1 MDYTNRLEALKDS
14 LDKAK
19 LNKVK
24 YEERLNIL
32 LNDREN
38 IIKEIKALG
47 IEPENLEAEKKN
59 LENKKAS
66 EITKA
71 EKLLK
76 DKDYLCFSD

>member
-38 IIKEIKALG
+38 IIKDIKALG
-47 IEPENLEAEKKN
+47 IEPENLEAEIKN
-59 LENKKAS
+59 LENKIATD
-66 EITKA
+66 IIKA
-71 EKLLK
+71 EELLK
-76 DKDYLCFSD
+76 DND

>member
-32 LNDREN
+32 LNDRDN

-47 IEPENLEAEKKN
+47 IEPENLEAEIKN
-59 LENKKAS
+59 LENKIATD
-66 EITKA
+66 ITKA
-71 EKLLK
+71 EELLK
-76 DKDYLCFSD
+76 DNE

>member
-38 IIKEIKALG
+38 ILKEIKALG
-47 IEPENLEAEKKN
+47 IEPDNLEAEIKN
-59 LENKKAS
+59 LENKIATD
-66 EITKA
+66 INKA
-71 EKLLK
+71 EELLK
-76 DKDYLCFSD
+76 DNE

>member
-32 LNDREN
+32 LYDREN

-47 IEPENLEAEKKN
+47 IEPENLEAEIKN
-59 LENKKAS
+59 LENKIATD
-66 EITKA
+66 ITKA
-71 EKLLK
+71 EELLK
-76 DKDYLCFSD
+76 DND

>member
-32 LNDREN
+32 LNDRDN

-47 IEPENLEAEKKN
+47 IEPENLEAEIEN
-59 LENKKAS
+59 LENKIAS

-71 EKLLK
+71 EELLK
-76 DKDYLCFSD
+76 DND

>member
-47 IEPENLEAEKKN
+47 IEPENLEAEIKN
-59 LENKKAS
+59 LENKIAID
-66 EITKA
+66 ITKA
-71 EKLLK
+71 EELLK
-76 DKDYLCFSD
+76 DNE

>member
-24 YEERLNIL
+24 FEERLNIL

-47 IEPENLEAEKKN
+47 IEPENLEAEIKN
-59 LENKKAS
+59 LENKIAS

-71 EKLLK
+71 EELLK
-76 DKDYLCFSD
+76 DND

>member
-47 IEPENLEAEKKN
+47 IEPENLEAEIKN
-59 LENKKAS
+59 LENKIAS
-66 EITKA
+66 
-71 EKLLK
+71 
-76 DKDYLCFSD
+76 

>member
-47 IEPENLEAEKKN
+47 IEPENLEAEIKN
-59 LENKKAS
+59 LENKIS
-66 EITKA
+66 TDITKA
-71 EKLLK
+71 EELLK
-76 DKDYLCFSD
+76 DNE

>member
-38 IIKEIKALG
+38 ILKEIKALG
-47 IEPENLEAEKKN
+47 IEQENLEAEIKN
-59 LENKKAS
+59 LENKIATD
-66 EITKA
+66 ITKA
-71 EKLLK
+71 EELLK
-76 DKDYLCFSD
+76 DNE

>member
-38 IIKEIKALG
+38 ILKEIKALG
-47 IEPENLEAEKKN
+47 IEPENLEAEIKN
-59 LENKKAS
+59 LENKIAT

-71 EKLLK
+71 EELLK
-76 DKDYLCFSD
+76 DNE

>member
-38 IIKEIKALG
+38 IIKEIKTLG
-47 IEPENLEAEKKN
+47 IEPENLEAEIKN
-59 LENKKAS
+59 LENKIATD
-66 EITKA
+66 ITKA
-71 EKLLK
+71 EELLK
-76 DKDYLCFSD
+76 GNE

>member
-47 IEPENLEAEKKN
+47 IEPENIEAEIKN
-59 LENKKAS
+59 LENKIAS

-71 EKLLK
+71 EELLK
-76 DKDYLCFSD
+76 DND

>member
-32 LNDREN
+32 LNDRES

-47 IEPENLEAEKKN
+47 IEPENLEAEIKN
-59 LENKKAS
+59 LENKIATD
-66 EITKA
+66 ITKA
-71 EKLLK
+71 EELLK
-76 DKDYLCFSD
+76 DNE

>member
-47 IEPENLEAEKKN
+47 IEPENLEAEIKN
-59 LENKKAS
+59 LENKIATD
-66 EITKA
+66 ITKA
-71 EKLLK
+71 EEL
-76 DKDYLCFSD
+76 

>member
-38 IIKEIKALG
+38 ILKEIKALG
-47 IEPENLEAEKKN
+47 IEPENLEVEIKN
-59 LENKKAS
+59 LENKIATD
-66 EITKA
+66 ITKA
-71 EKLLK
+71 EELLK
-76 DKDYLCFSD
+76 DNE

>member
-32 LNDREN
+32 LNDRDN

-47 IEPENLEAEKKN
+47 IEPENLEAEIKN
-59 LENKKAS
+59 LENKIATD
-66 EITKA
+66 ITKA
-71 EKLLK
+71 EELLK
-76 DKDYLCFSD
+76 DND

>member
-38 IIKEIKALG
+38 ILKEIKALG
-47 IEPENLEAEKKN
+47 IEPENLEAEIKN
-59 LENKKAS
+59 LENKIATD
-66 EITKA
+66 ITKA
-71 EKLLK
+71 EELLK
-76 DKDYLCFSD
+76 DKE

>member
-47 IEPENLEAEKKN
+47 IEPENLEAEIKN
-59 LENKKAS
+59 LENKIAID
-66 EITKA
+66 ITKA
-71 EKLLK
+71 EELLK
-76 DKDYLCFSD
+76 DND

>member
-47 IEPENLEAEKKN
+47 IEPENLEAEIKK
-59 LENKKAS
+59 LENKIAS

-71 EKLLK
+71 EELLK
-76 DKDYLCFSD
+76 DNE

>member
-38 IIKEIKALG
+38 ILKEIKALG
-47 IEPENLEAEKKN
+47 IEPENLEAEIKN
-59 LENKKAS
+59 LENKIAAD
-66 EITKA
+66 IAKA
-71 EKLLK
+71 EELLK
-76 DKDYLCFSD
+76 DNE

>member
-47 IEPENLEAEKKN
+47 IEPENLEAEIKN
-59 LENKKAS
+59 LENKIATD
-66 EITKA
+66 ITKA
-71 EKLLK
+71 EELWK
-76 DKDYLCFSD
+76 DNE

>member
-47 IEPENLEAEKKN
+47 IEPENLEAEIKN
-59 LENKKAS
+59 LENKIAS

-71 EKLLK
+71 EDLLK
-76 DKDYLCFSD
+76 DND

>member
-47 IEPENLEAEKKN
+47 IEPENLEAEIKN
-59 LENKKAS
+59 LENKIAT

-71 EKLLK
+71 EELLK
-76 DKDYLCFSD
+76 DNE

>member
-32 LNDREN
+32 LNDSEN
-38 IIKEIKALG
+38 ILKEIKALG
-47 IEPENLEAEKKN
+47 IEPENLEAEIKN
-59 LENKKAS
+59 LENKIATD
-66 EITKA
+66 ITKA
-71 EKLLK
+71 EELLK
-76 DKDYLCFSD
+76 DNE

>member
-14 LDKAK
+14 LEKAK

-38 IIKEIKALG
+38 ILKEIKALG
-47 IEPENLEAEKKN
+47 IEPENLEAEIKN
-59 LENKKAS
+59 LENKIATD
-66 EITKA
+66 INKA
-71 EKLLK
+71 EELLK
-76 DKDYLCFSD
+76 DNE

>member
-47 IEPENLEAEKKN
+47 IEPENLEAEIKN
-59 LENKKAS
+59 LENKIATD
-66 EITKA
+66 IAKA
-71 EKLLK
+71 EELLK
-76 DKDYLCFSD
+76 DND

>member
-1 MDYTNRLEALKDS
+1 MDYTNRLESLKDS

-38 IIKEIKALG
+38 ILKEIKALG
-47 IEPENLEAEKKN
+47 IEPENLEAEIKN
-59 LENKKAS
+59 LENKIATD
-66 EITKA
+66 ITKA
-71 EKLLK
+71 EELLK
-76 DKDYLCFSD
+76 DNE

>member
-47 IEPENLEAEKKN
+47 IEPENLEAEIKN
-59 LENKKAS
+59 LENKIAS
-66 EITKA
+66 EITKS
-71 EKLLK
+71 EELLK
-76 DKDYLCFSD
+76 DND

>member
-47 IEPENLEAEKKN
+47 IEPENLEAEIKN
-59 LENKKAS
+59 LENKIAS
-66 EITKA
+66 DITKA
-71 EKLLK
+71 EELLK
-76 DKDYLCFSD
+76 DNE

>member
-47 IEPENLEAEKKN
+47 IEPENLEAEIKN
-59 LENKKAS
+59 LENKIAS

-71 EKLLK
+71 EELLK
-76 DKDYLCFSD
+76 DND

>member
-1 MDYTNRLEALKDS
+1 MDSTNRLEALKDS

-47 IEPENLEAEKKN
+47 IEPENLEAEIKN
-59 LENKKAS
+59 LENKIATD
-66 EITKA
+66 ITKA
-71 EKLLK
+71 EELLK
-76 DKDYLCFSD
+76 RQ

>member
-1 MDYTNRLEALKDS
+1 MDYTNRLETLKDS

-38 IIKEIKALG
+38 ILKEIKALG
-47 IEPENLEAEKKN
+47 IEPENLEAEIKN
-59 LENKKAS
+59 LENKIATD
-66 EITKA
+66 IAKA
-71 EKLLK
+71 EELLK
-76 DKDYLCFSD
+76 DNE

>member
-32 LNDREN
+32 LNDRET

-47 IEPENLEAEKKN
+47 IKPENLEAEIKN
-59 LENKKAS
+59 LENKIATD
-66 EITKA
+66 ITKA
-71 EKLLK
+71 EELLK
-76 DKDYLCFSD
+76 DNE

>member
-38 IIKEIKALG
+38 IIKDIKALG
-47 IEPENLEAEKKN
+47 IEPENLEAEMKN
-59 LENKKAS
+59 LENKIATD
-66 EITKA
+66 IIKA
-71 EKLLK
+71 EELLK
-76 DKDYLCFSD
+76 DND

>member
-47 IEPENLEAEKKN
+47 IEPENLEEEIKN
-59 LENKKAS
+59 LENKIATD
-66 EITKA
+66 ITKA
-71 EKLLK
+71 EELLK
-76 DKDYLCFSD
+76 DNE

>member
-1 MDYTNRLEALKDS
+1 MDYANRLEALKDS

-38 IIKEIKALG
+38 ILKEIKALG
-47 IEPENLEAEKKN
+47 IEPENLEAEIKN
-59 LENKKAS
+59 LENKIATD
-66 EITKA
+66 ITKA
-71 EKLLK
+71 EELLK
-76 DKDYLCFSD
+76 DNE

>member
-38 IIKEIKALG
+38 IIKEIQALG
-47 IEPENLEAEKKN
+47 IEPENLEAEIKN
-59 LENKKAS
+59 LENKIATD
-66 EITKA
+66 ITKA
-71 EKLLK
+71 EELLK
-76 DKDYLCFSD
+76 DND